1 MNCNIKSN
9 NFKNNI
15 SILLLVFLLFFTSNR
30 NNLLAAESTAL
41 SNPQK
46 KIALVLSGGGARG
59 LAHIGVLKVLEKN
72 NIRPS
77 LISGCSM
84 GALIGA
90 LYACGY
96 SPAEIERLM
105 LLQNWEILFS
115 NHPKRDNIVL
125 SERNAFDKN
134 LLISFDFRWNKML
147 WKKAVNQGKFIDN
160 FLTAQFGIYST
171 IAGGNF
177 DNLQIPLRIAATDL
191 VSGKAEYYR
200 NGNLPEIIRAS
211 MSYPGLFTPKLY
223 DGKYLIDGYI
233 FSNIPVDGIEN
244 DSHYFIIISDVS
256 SDLNGIENINSI
268 FDVMDQSVTITIQPK
283 MQQDLKKG
291 NTVISPAVKKIGT
304 INFNNLSDI
313 ISEGE
318 KAVTSDIIKN
328 IKTSTNNDNN
338 NVSTLPISYK
348 NYEQLKYTITD
359 ININGLDKLAAKTI
373 KDFAGG
379 IINKEVAP
387 ENISNFVNN
396 MYGSDLIEEA
406 YYTFSP
412 SDSNSLNK
420 FILNINIKEKNYNTI
435 SLGLQ
440 ANEYFGAIGC
450 LDFTRPN
457 IDKFGSKLLIE
468 TNFGKF
474 RQISL
479 TYSTLNITGYYLNS
493 FLRAG
498 ISGST
503 DKIYNDH
510 HVQYN
515 NEYTNNFISL
525 GILKNVTPNL
535 NFKSSVDFSKY
546 KSDIFSEYSVTKFN
560 FNFSYDDLID
570 FYDIQQS
577 SYKLFCNFDKF
588 LSSNY
593 INTVKYSYDFL
604 HFEPISKTINFFI
617 RNSFGGIKN
626 NIPFYELFTTGGP
639 DNFPGYFRNEFRTK
653 NYYFLDAGVLY
664 KIRDYKSLLKH
675 KLFLSVYAGA
685 GEINENINFS
695 FDSKNLKFGA
705 AVKVI
710 LITLLGNLEVSGGF
724 NRSGKPVFYFQY
736 GHKF

>member
-387 ENISNFVNN
+387 ENISNFV
-396 MYGSDLIEEA
+396 
-406 YYTFSP
+406 
-412 SDSNSLNK
+412 
-420 FILNINIKEKNYNTI
+420 
-435 SLGLQ
+435 
-440 ANEYFGAIGC
+440 
-450 LDFTRPN
+450 
-457 IDKFGSKLLIE
+457 
-468 TNFGKF
+468 
-474 RQISL
+474 
-479 TYSTLNITGYYLNS
+479 TY
-493 FLRAG
+493 
-498 ISGST
+498 
-503 DKIYNDH
+503 
-510 HVQYN
+510 
-515 NEYTNNFISL
+515 
-525 GILKNVTPNL
+525 
-535 NFKSSVDFSKY
+535 
-546 KSDIFSEYSVTKFN
+546 
-560 FNFSYDDLID
+560 
-570 FYDIQQS
+570 
-577 SYKLFCNFDKF
+577 
-588 LSSNY
+588 
-593 INTVKYSYDFL
+593 
-604 HFEPISKTINFFI
+604 
-617 RNSFGGIKN
+617 
-626 NIPFYELFTTGGP
+626 
-639 DNFPGYFRNEFRTK
+639 
-653 NYYFLDAGVLY
+653 
-664 KIRDYKSLLKH
+664 
-675 KLFLSVYAGA
+675 
-685 GEINENINFS
+685 
-695 FDSKNLKFGA
+695 
-705 AVKVI
+705 
-710 LITLLGNLEVSGGF
+710 
-724 NRSGKPVFYFQY
+724 
-736 GHKF
+736 